1 MPNLDDS
8 LRTMA
13 RRLRGLPRH
22 SVQLALPRRQIAE
35 SFVVPD
41 LLNADSVVYSAGGSG
56 AARFD
61 DHLMV
66 NFGCSVQVLSAPWP
80 SLLDQTE
87 RAMQTFGHSH
97 IDLLRLD
104 IEGAEYAALDALT
117 RTELRP
123 CQLVVEFH
131 HHLPELT
138 IDHTEAALDRLEAL
152 GYRIF
157 SLASGG
163 RSCSLALL

>member
-1 MPNLDDS
+1 MPTLDDS

-22 SVQLALPRRQIAE
+22 EIQLALPRRQIAE

-41 LLNADSVVYSAGGSG
+41 LLSHDSVVYSAGGSG
-56 AARFD
+56 VARFD
-61 DHLMV
+61 DHLMMS
-66 NFGCSVQVLSAPWP
+66 FGCSVQVLSAPWP
-80 SLLDQTE
+80 GLLEQTE
-87 RAMQTFGHSH
+87 RAMQTFGHEH

-104 IEGAEYAALDALT
+104 IEGAEYAALDALS
-117 RTELRP
+117 RQPLRP

-131 HHLPELT
+131 HHLPELS

-157 SLASGG
+157 ALSSGG